1 MTLSSQTRLLSYM
14 AEPRPNTIV
23 YDVGAF
29 LPDAQAID
37 SLARLQLTAKRLGLE
52 LRFGRA
58 SAELQ
63 DLVDF
68 AGLRDVLRVEAGGQA
83 E

>member
-1 MTLSSQTRLLSYM
+1 MTLRSQTRLLSYM

-29 LPDAQAID
+29 PPDVGAID
-37 SLARLQLTAKRLGLE
+37 NLARLQLTAKRLGLE
-52 LRFGRA
+52 LRFRHA
-58 SAELQ
+58 SNELK
-63 DLVDF
+63 DLLDF
-68 AGLRDVLRVEAGGQA
+68 AGLRDVLRVEARGQA